1 MGTDNALVNSP
12 NEKDV
17 ELFVQVTA
25 DFATLTSLTV
35 SLYTDSDV
43 AFGSATLLFSSAA
56 VAAASLVAG
65 YKFTLPRIKEGVERY
80 LRITYTVAGSDATT
94 GTVMAGLVLDSQ
106 TGV

>member
-1 MGTDNALVNSP
+1 MILDKQNLFSEDQAITATAVSTNVIDMGTDNALVNSP

-56 VAAASLVAG
+56 VSMTGSSTNCANARAARSC
-65 YKFTLPRIKEGVERY
+65 
-80 LRITYTVAGSDATT
+80 
-94 GTVMAGLVLDSQ
+94 
-106 TGV
+106 